1 MSMNDSSVGQ
11 ISRDAD
17 PAYYQLLKRH
27 SSPISPHHVNL
38 INEDEINKEDEV
50 NKLNQ
55 QVANL
60 KRKQRNKT
68 TTPSPRKKLCDDLRK
83 SSSVSPRNKSKN
95 SSSHKRV
102 TINQLLNTLTPLF
115 PDSPKKALKDSLDHS
130 TNNNN
135 VNPLMDT
142 QIITDSG
149 SSISSTITTSNS
161 SSGAISTPSSNTPTK
176 IRKPKAG
183 SINMFDS
190 ISKSDDISIEIPDSN
205 ETTSKDIEE
214 DIKENNKGD
223 ISSSPM
229 KKRVVFSSDI
239 ESSVILSSPIK
250 PNNYD
255 NVNIKSILKST
266 YNENNNIDAYSI
278 ENILKL
284 DLGKN
289 ESWPRGFSLIIPADY
304 PGIPRVIE
312 QCSAGLINKNFK
324 KKFEVY
330 ASFNELIKRKKSID
344 SNIFTP
350 NILRNIIKSVKFELD
365 SVVIELKNGLDPF
378 KLRTTSQSL
387 KLLALLSPLT
397 TEIIEMKNIY
407 ETCGRILKN
416 ENITKS
422 LTAPIF
428 QLIRTTPLRYCQLYE
443 HFTITLIQMKFF
455 PSCSIICEKFNIIK
469 RFSMLYPH
477 LLDKC
482 SYQIINYLLYSIIN
496 TDVPGYNKI
505 LNTAIIL
512 LESINLNNKNK
523 LLTRNLLSEELEPTL
538 SSSSL
543 EEGGKHM
550 TISQAVCETL
560 KYLAQPKIKL
570 YKECGRVWSKLIQ
583 LVSYNCNQFE
593 KWPLFKIFKSVYETL
608 VHEDEESLELWLP
621 LIDSFRNVEL
631 DKISHDEL
639 KSKLSFITQPL
650 SKLKDV
656 YWIDLFG
663 HFYKTVYSFL
673 KAGDA
678 TQTRI
683 IFAEIIGNMR
693 PIKSVVNILFDES
706 EFSLPAIIFNDRE
719 SLELFLNFIRG
730 VGNESVYIKLIG
742 YLSYV
747 GGDRV
752 YDEVKDL
759 FLQNVDEEDESSILR
774 VKNIDESV
782 LFKTDGSEQCLFTK
796 FTNLLD
802 KKHLKSLIQ
811 EIREILDHGKVFAAL
826 LSSDIDDED
835 NIWGFFPDF
844 IEYGDFK
851 ELEIRHGYK
860 LCLKDQVNIWN
871 HLQYLTSTR
880 KLNEIMEI
888 LRQTNILIVSDTK
901 FKFEFLKELV
911 YQNRNKMKEFYQNI
925 SSDLLE
931 HAFEYKEENEKTG
944 NELTSLL
951 WYFDDFKSLTN
962 EWIES
967 ISNKLH
973 YLIQPRLILDE
984 PLIELIEYLTD
995 KMETDEVNNLKRM
1008 MVERNVIIPGLFNDF
1023 EKLKNLVNYYNN
1035 EPIIAEES
1043 DKVELKNALE
1053 RLIKKL

>member
-83 SSSVSPRNKSKN
+83 SSSVSPRNKSRNN
-95 SSSHKRV
+95 SSNKRV

-115 PDSPKKALKDSLDHS
+115 PDSPKKALKESLNHS

-161 SSGAISTPSSNTPTK
+161 SFGAISTPSSNTPTK

-304 PGIPRVIE
+304 PEIPRVIE

-365 SVVIELKNGLDPF
+365 LVVIELKNGLDPF

-422 LTAPIF
+422 LTSPIF

-443 HFTITLIQMKFF
+443 NFTITLIQMKFF

-512 LESINLNNKNK
+512 LESIKSNNKNK
-523 LLTRNLLSEELEPTL
+523 LLIRNLLSEELETSL
-538 SSSSL
+538 SSSSSL
-543 EEGGKHM
+543 EEGGNHM
-550 TISQAVCETL
+550 TIYQAVYETL
-560 KYLAQPKIKL
+560 KYLAHIRL
-570 YKECGRVWSKLIQ
+570 YKECGRIWSKLIQ
-583 LVSYNCNQFE
+583 LVSFNCNQFE
-593 KWPLFKIFKSVYETL
+593 KWSLFQGFRSVFDIL
-608 VHEDEESLELWLP
+608 AREDEESIKLWYP
-621 LIDSFRNVEL
+621 LIDRFQNVKPNENEYEEL
-631 DKISHDEL
+631 YE
-639 KSKLSFITQPL
+639 KLSFISQPL
-650 SKLKDV
+650 PKLNDV
-656 YWIDLFG
+656 CWIDLFG
-663 HFYKTVYSFL
+663 YFYKTVYPFIT
-673 KAGDA
+673 AGDE
-678 TQTRI
+678 TQMRI
-683 IFAEIIGNMR
+683 ITIEIIELMR
-693 PIKSVVNILFDES
+693 PIKSIVNILFDES
-706 EFSLPAIIFNDRE
+706 EFTLPAKAFHDGE
-719 SLELFLNFIRG
+719 TLEYLVNFIKE
-730 VGNESVYIKLIG
+730 VKNESVYIKLLNYLSHIG
-742 YLSYV
+742 YVHADY
-747 GGDRV
+747 RV
-752 YDEVKDL
+752 DEL
-759 FLQNVDEEDESSILR
+759 FLRNLNWEDESSILR